1 MRVTNTSMS
10 RIMMDSMANRTVE
23 YAKLNEQLTSGKRVN
38 KISDDP
44 VASMQ
49 LVQLENSKSDVN
61 QYKTNVVRLSGNYS
75 VQEASLKSLEGQLL
89 VVRDKFLAAKNGNH
103 SATESATFGREINL
117 LLDGMMSDLNT
128 KNSEGNYLF
137 AGTKTNIEPV
147 EYNKTTQIYT
157 FKGNN
162 ERRDAV
168 VGNGITLQEN
178 TDLSSSLSASGNNLE
193 ILTNLKKLA
202 NKMID
207 SSIKPAAYN
216 QEISDNLAAIEIG
229 AKKIGGMLTDLGAKQ
244 NRLEHLS
251 NLHDDVEIVNANLE
265 KDLAGI
271 DILQV
276 NSAMQS
282 NFLSTKIAHSM
293 QAKISQLSL
302 FNYI

>member
-1 MRVTNTSMS
+1 
-10 RIMMDSMANRTVE
+10 MANRTVE

-89 VVRDKFLAAKNGNH
+89 VVRDKLLAAKNGNH

-147 EYNKTTQIYT
+147 EYNKTTQTYT

-229 AKKIGGMLTDLGAKQ
+229 AKK
-244 NRLEHLS
+244 S
-251 NLHDDVEIVNANLE
+251 VVC
-265 KDLAGI
+265 
-271 DILQV
+271 
-276 NSAMQS
+276 
-282 NFLSTKIAHSM
+282 
-293 QAKISQLSL
+293 
-302 FNYI
+302 

>member
-89 VVRDKFLAAKNGNH
+89 VVRDKLLAAKNGNH

-229 AKKIGGMLTDLGAKQ
+229 AKKIGGMLTDLGVKQ

>member
-1 MRVTNTSMS
+1 MRITNASMS
-10 RIMMDSMANRTVE
+10 RIMMDNIANRTVE
-23 YAKLNEQLTSGKRVN
+23 YAKLDGQLTSGKRVN
-38 KISDDP
+38 NISDDP

-49 LVQLENSKSDVN
+49 LVQLENSKSDVS

-75 VQEASLKSLEGQLL
+75 VQEASLNSLDNQLL
-89 VVRDKFLAAKNGNH
+89 VVRDKMLAAKNGNH

-117 LLDGMMSDLNT
+117 LLDGIMSGLNT

-137 AGTKTNIEPV
+137 SGTKSNIKPV
-147 EYNKTTQIYT
+147 EYDNATQTYT

-178 TDLSSSLSASGNNLE
+178 TDLSSALSTSSNNLE

-207 SSIKPAAYN
+207 SSITPITYN
-216 QEISDNLAAIEIG
+216 QEISNNLAAIEMA
-229 AKKIGGMLTDLGAKQ
+229 AKKIGGMVTELGAKQ
-244 NRLEHLS
+244 NRLDHLS

-271 DILQV
+271 DLLKV
-276 NSAMQS
+276 NAAMQS

>member
-1 MRVTNTSMS
+1 MS
-10 RIMMDSMANRTVE
+10 RIMMDSMTNRTVE

-89 VVRDKFLAAKNGNH
+89 VVRDKLLAAKNGNH

-147 EYNKTTQIYT
+147 EYNKTTQTYT

-178 TDLSSSLSASGNNLE
+178 TDLSSSLSVSGNNLE

>member
-23 YAKLNEQLTSGKRVN
+23 CAKLNEQLTSGKRVN

-89 VVRDKFLAAKNGNH
+89 VVRDKLLAAKNGNH

>member
-1 MRVTNTSMS
+1 MRITNTSMS
-10 RIMMDSMANRTVE
+10 RVMINNMANRTAE
-23 YAKLNEQLTSGKRVN
+23 YAKLNEQLTNGKRVN

-49 LVQLENSKSDVN
+49 LVQLENSKSDVS
-61 QYKTNVVRLSGNYS
+61 QYKTNVVRLSGNYK
-75 VQEASLKSLEGQLL
+75 VQEASLDSLDNQLL
-89 VVRDKFLAAKNGNH
+89 MVRDKMLAAKNGNH
-103 SATESATFGREINL
+103 SATESATLGREINL

-137 AGTKTNIEPV
+137 SGTKTNIKPV
-147 EYNKTTQIYT
+147 EYDPATQTYT
-157 FKGNN
+157 FNGNN

-178 TDLSSSLSASGNNLE
+178 TDLSSALSTSANDLE

-202 NKMID
+202 NKMVD
-207 SSIKPAAYN
+207 PSITPATYN
-216 QEISDNLAAIEIG
+216 QDISTNLTAIDTA
-229 AKKIGGMLTDLGAKQ
+229 AKKIGGMVTELGAKQ
-244 NRLEHLS
+244 NRLSHLS

-265 KDLAGI
+265 KDLASI
-271 DILQV
+271 DLLQV
-276 NSAMQS
+276 NAAMQS
-282 NFLSTKIAHSM
+282 NFLSIKIAHSM

>member
-1 MRVTNTSMS
+1 MRITNTSMS
-10 RIMMDSMANRTVE
+10 RVMINNMANRTAE

-49 LVQLENSKSDVN
+49 LVQLENSKSDVS
-61 QYKTNVVRLSGNYS
+61 QYKTNVVRLSGNYK
-75 VQEASLKSLEGQLL
+75 VQEASLNSLDNQLL
-89 VVRDKFLAAKNGNH
+89 MVRDKMLAAKNGNH
-103 SATESATFGREINL
+103 SATESATLGREINL

-137 AGTKTNIEPV
+137 SGTKTNIKPV
-147 EYNKTTQIYT
+147 EYDPATQTYT
-157 FKGNN
+157 FNGNN

-178 TDLSSSLSASGNNLE
+178 TDLSSALSTSANDLE

-202 NKMID
+202 NKMVD
-207 SSIKPAAYN
+207 PSITPATYN
-216 QEISDNLAAIEIG
+216 QDISTNLTTIDTA
-229 AKKIGGMLTDLGAKQ
+229 AKKIGGMVTELGAKQ
-244 NRLEHLS
+244 NRLDHLS

-265 KDLAGI
+265 KDLASI
-271 DILQV
+271 DLLQV
-276 NSAMQS
+276 NAAMQS
-282 NFLSTKIAHSM
+282 NFLSIKIAHSM

>member
-1 MRVTNTSMS
+1 
-10 RIMMDSMANRTVE
+10 MANRTVE

-89 VVRDKFLAAKNGNH
+89 VVRDKLLAAKNGNH

-251 NLHDDVEIVNANLE
+251 NLHDDVEVVNANLE

>member
-1 MRVTNTSMS
+1 
-10 RIMMDSMANRTVE
+10 MDSMANRTVE

-89 VVRDKFLAAKNGNH
+89 VVRDKLLAAKNGNH

-147 EYNKTTQIYT
+147 EYNKTTQTYT

-178 TDLSSSLSASGNNLE
+178 TDLSSSLSVSGNNLE

-216 QEISDNLAAIEIG
+216 QEISDNLATIEIG

>member
-1 MRVTNTSMS
+1 
-10 RIMMDSMANRTVE
+10 
-23 YAKLNEQLTSGKRVN
+23 
-38 KISDDP
+38 
-44 VASMQ
+44 MQ

-89 VVRDKFLAAKNGNH
+89 VVRDKLLAAKNGNH

-147 EYNKTTQIYT
+147 EYNKTTQTYT

-265 KDLAGI
+265 KDLAEI

>member
-89 VVRDKFLAAKNGNH
+89 VVRDKLLAAKNGNH

-147 EYNKTTQIYT
+147 EYNKTTQTYT

-251 NLHDDVEIVNANLE
+251 NLHYDVEIVNANLE
-265 KDLAGI
+265 KDLAEI

>member
-1 MRVTNTSMS
+1 MRVTNASLS
-10 RIMMDSMANRTVE
+10 RIMMDSMVNRTVE
-23 YAKLNEQLTSGKRVN
+23 YTKLNEQLTSGKRVN

-49 LVQLENSKSDVN
+49 LVQLENSKSDVS

-75 VQEASLKSLEGQLL
+75 VQEASLNSLDKQLL
-89 VVRDKFLAAKNGNH
+89 VVRDKMLAAKNGNH

-137 AGTKTNIEPV
+137 SGTKSNIKPI
-147 EYNKTTQIYT
+147 EYDSTTQKYT
-157 FKGNN
+157 FNGNN

-178 TDLSSSLSASGNNLE
+178 TDLSSSLSTSANDLE

-202 NKMID
+202 NKMIN
-207 SSIKPAAYN
+207 SSITPATYN
-216 QEISDNLAAIEIG
+216 QEISTNLTAIETA
-229 AKKIGGMLTDLGAKQ
+229 AKKIGGMLTELGAKK

-271 DILQV
+271 DIFQV
-276 NSAMQS
+276 NAAMQS

>member
-89 VVRDKFLAAKNGNH
+89 VVRDKLLAAKNGNH

-147 EYNKTTQIYT
+147 EYNKTTQTYT

-178 TDLSSSLSASGNNLE
+178 TDLSSSLSVSGNNLE

>member
-1 MRVTNTSMS
+1 
-10 RIMMDSMANRTVE
+10 MDSMANRTVE

-89 VVRDKFLAAKNGNH
+89 VVRDKLLAAKNGNH

-147 EYNKTTQIYT
+147 EYNKTTQTYT

>member
-1 MRVTNTSMS
+1 
-10 RIMMDSMANRTVE
+10 MANRTVE

-89 VVRDKFLAAKNGNH
+89 VVRDKLLAAKNGNH

-147 EYNKTTQIYT
+147 EYNKTTQTYT

>member
-1 MRVTNTSMS
+1 MRITNTSMS
-10 RIMMDSMANRTVE
+10 RVMINNMANRTAE
-23 YAKLNEQLTSGKRVN
+23 YAKLNEQLTNGKRVN

-49 LVQLENSKSDVN
+49 LVQLENSKSDVS
-61 QYKTNVVRLSGNYS
+61 QYKTNVVRLSGNYK
-75 VQEASLKSLEGQLL
+75 VQEASLNSLDNQLL
-89 VVRDKFLAAKNGNH
+89 MVRDKMLAAKNGNH
-103 SATESATFGREINL
+103 SATESATLGREINL

-137 AGTKTNIEPV
+137 SGTKTNIKPV
-147 EYNKTTQIYT
+147 EYDPATQTYT
-157 FKGNN
+157 FNGNN

-178 TDLSSSLSASGNNLE
+178 TDLSSALSTSANDLE

-202 NKMID
+202 NKMVD
-207 SSIKPAAYN
+207 PSITPATYN
-216 QEISDNLAAIEIG
+216 QDISTNLTAIDTA
-229 AKKIGGMLTDLGAKQ
+229 AKKIGGMVTELGAKQ
-244 NRLEHLS
+244 NRLSHLS

-265 KDLAGI
+265 KDLASI
-271 DILQV
+271 DLLQV
-276 NSAMQS
+276 NAAMQS
-282 NFLSTKIAHSM
+282 NFLSIKIAHSM

>member
-1 MRVTNTSMS
+1 MS
-10 RIMMDSMANRTVE
+10 RVMINNMANRTAE
-23 YAKLNEQLTSGKRVN
+23 YAKLNEQLTNGKRVN

-49 LVQLENSKSDVN
+49 LVQLENSKSDVS
-61 QYKTNVVRLSGNYS
+61 QYKTNVVRLSGNYK
-75 VQEASLKSLEGQLL
+75 VQEASLNSLDNQLL
-89 VVRDKFLAAKNGNH
+89 MVRDKMLAAKNGNH
-103 SATESATFGREINL
+103 SATESATLGREINL

-137 AGTKTNIEPV
+137 SGTKSNTKPV
-147 EYNKTTQIYT
+147 EYDQTTQTYT
-157 FKGNN
+157 FNGNN

-178 TDLSSSLSASGNNLE
+178 TDLSSALSTSANDLE

-202 NKMID
+202 NKMVD
-207 SSIKPAAYN
+207 PSITPATYN
-216 QEISDNLAAIEIG
+216 QDISTNLTAIDTA
-229 AKKIGGMLTDLGAKQ
+229 AKKIGGMVTELGAKQ
-244 NRLEHLS
+244 NRLDHLS

-265 KDLAGI
+265 KDLASI
-271 DILQV
+271 DLLQV
-276 NSAMQS
+276 NAAMQS
-282 NFLSTKIAHSM
+282 NFLSIKIAHSM

>member
-1 MRVTNTSMS
+1 MRVTNASLS
-10 RIMMDSMANRTVE
+10 RIMMDSMVNRTVE

-49 LVQLENSKSDVN
+49 LVQLENSKSDVS

-75 VQEASLKSLEGQLL
+75 VQEASLNSLDKQLL
-89 VVRDKFLAAKNGNH
+89 VVRDKMLAAKNGNH
-103 SATESATFGREINL
+103 SATESAIFGREINL

-137 AGTKTNIEPV
+137 SGTKSNIKPV
-147 EYNKTTQIYT
+147 EYDSTTQKYT
-157 FKGNN
+157 FNGNN

-178 TDLSSSLSASGNNLE
+178 TDLSSSLSTSANDLE

-207 SSIKPAAYN
+207 SSITPATYN
-216 QEISDNLAAIEIG
+216 QEISANLTAIETA
-229 AKKIGGMLTDLGAKQ
+229 AKKIGGMLTELGAKQ

-251 NLHDDVEIVNANLE
+251 NLHDDVEIVNDNLE

-271 DILQV
+271 DIFQV
-276 NSAMQS
+276 NAAMQS

>member
-1 MRVTNTSMS
+1 MS
-10 RIMMDSMANRTVE
+10 RVMINNMANRTAE
-23 YAKLNEQLTSGKRVN
+23 YAKLNEQLTNGKRVN

-49 LVQLENSKSDVN
+49 LVQLENSKSDVS
-61 QYKTNVVRLSGNYS
+61 QYKTNVVRLSGNYK
-75 VQEASLKSLEGQLL
+75 VQEASLDSLDNQLL
-89 VVRDKFLAAKNGNH
+89 MVRDKMLAAKNGNH
-103 SATESATFGREINL
+103 SATESATLGREINL

-137 AGTKTNIEPV
+137 SGTKTNIKPV
-147 EYNKTTQIYT
+147 EYDPATQTYT
-157 FKGNN
+157 FNGNN

-178 TDLSSSLSASGNNLE
+178 TDLSSALSTSANDLE

-202 NKMID
+202 NKMVD
-207 SSIKPAAYN
+207 PSITPATYN
-216 QEISDNLAAIEIG
+216 QDISTNLTAIDTA
-229 AKKIGGMLTDLGAKQ
+229 AKKIGGMVTELGAKQ
-244 NRLEHLS
+244 NRLSHLS

-265 KDLAGI
+265 KDLASI
-271 DILQV
+271 DLLQV
-276 NSAMQS
+276 NAAMQS
-282 NFLSTKIAHSM
+282 NFLSIKIAHSM

>member
-89 VVRDKFLAAKNGNH
+89 VVRDKLLAAKNGNH

-147 EYNKTTQIYT
+147 EYNKTTQTYT

-178 TDLSSSLSASGNNLE
+178 TDLSSSLSVSGNNLE

-216 QEISDNLAAIEIG
+216 QEISDNLATIEIG

-265 KDLAGI
+265 KDLAEI

>member
-1 MRVTNTSMS
+1 
-10 RIMMDSMANRTVE
+10 MDSMANRTVE

-89 VVRDKFLAAKNGNH
+89 VVRDKLLAAKNGNH

-147 EYNKTTQIYT
+147 EYNKTTQTYT

-265 KDLAGI
+265 KDLAEI

>member
-89 VVRDKFLAAKNGNH
+89 VVRDKLLAAKNGNH

-147 EYNKTTQIYT
+147 EYNKTTQTYT

>member
-1 MRVTNTSMS
+1 MRVTNASLS
-10 RIMMDSMANRTVE
+10 RIMMDSMVNRTVE

-49 LVQLENSKSDVN
+49 LVQLENSKSDVS

-75 VQEASLKSLEGQLL
+75 VQEASLNSLDKQLL
-89 VVRDKFLAAKNGNH
+89 VVRDKMLAAKNGNH
-103 SATESATFGREINL
+103 SATESAIFGREINL

-137 AGTKTNIEPV
+137 SGTKSNIKPV
-147 EYNKTTQIYT
+147 EYDSTTQKYT
-157 FKGNN
+157 FNGNN

-168 VGNGITLQEN
+168 VGNGIILQEN
-178 TDLSSSLSASGNNLE
+178 TDLSSSLSTSANDLE

-207 SSIKPAAYN
+207 SSITPATYN
-216 QEISDNLAAIEIG
+216 QEISANLTAIETA
-229 AKKIGGMLTDLGAKQ
+229 AKKIGGMLTELGAKQ

-251 NLHDDVEIVNANLE
+251 NLHDDVEIVNDNLE

-271 DILQV
+271 DIFQV
-276 NSAMQS
+276 NAAMQS

>member
-1 MRVTNTSMS
+1 MRITNTSLS
-10 RIMMDSMANRTVE
+10 RIMMDNMANRTVE
-23 YAKLNEQLTSGKRVN
+23 YAKLDEQLTSGKRVN

-49 LVQLENSKSDVN
+49 LVQLENSKSDVS
-61 QYKTNVVRLSGNYS
+61 QYKTNVIRLSGNYS
-75 VQEASLKSLEGQLL
+75 VQEASLNSLDNQLL
-89 VVRDKFLAAKNGNH
+89 VVRDKMLAAKNGNH

-137 AGTKTNIEPV
+137 SGTKSNIKPV
-147 EYNKTTQIYT
+147 EYDKITQAYI

-168 VGNGITLQEN
+168 VGNGVTLQEN
-178 TDLSSSLSASGNNLE
+178 TDLSSSLSTSANNLE

-207 SSIKPAAYN
+207 SGITPATYN
-216 QEISDNLAAIEIG
+216 QEISDNLTAIET
-229 AKKIGGMLTDLGAKQ
+229 ATKKIGGMLTELGAKQ

-271 DILQV
+271 DLFQV
-276 NSAMQS
+276 NAAMQS
-282 NFLSTKIAHSM
+282 NFLSTKIAHSI

>member
-89 VVRDKFLAAKNGNH
+89 VVRDKLLAAKNGNH

-251 NLHDDVEIVNANLE
+251 NLHDDVEVVNANLE

>member
-1 MRVTNTSMS
+1 MRVTNASLS
-10 RIMMDSMANRTVE
+10 RIMMDSMVNRTVE

-49 LVQLENSKSDVN
+49 LVQLENSKSDVS

-75 VQEASLKSLEGQLL
+75 VQEASLNSLDKQLL
-89 VVRDKFLAAKNGNH
+89 VVRDKMLAAKNGNH

-137 AGTKTNIEPV
+137 SGTKSNIKPI
-147 EYNKTTQIYT
+147 EYDSTTQKYT
-157 FKGNN
+157 FNGNN
-162 ERRDAV
+162 KRRDAV

-178 TDLSSSLSASGNNLE
+178 TDLSSSLSTSANDLE

-207 SSIKPAAYN
+207 SSITPATYN
-216 QEISDNLAAIEIG
+216 QEISTNLTAIETA
-229 AKKIGGMLTDLGAKQ
+229 AKKIGGMLTELGAKK

-271 DILQV
+271 DIFQV
-276 NSAMQS
+276 NAAMQS

>member
-1 MRVTNTSMS
+1 MRITNTSMS
-10 RIMMDSMANRTVE
+10 RVMINNMANRTAE

-49 LVQLENSKSDVN
+49 LVQLENSKSDVS
-61 QYKTNVVRLSGNYS
+61 QYKTNVVRLSGNYK
-75 VQEASLKSLEGQLL
+75 VQEASLNSLDNQLL
-89 VVRDKFLAAKNGNH
+89 MVRDKMLAAKNGNH
-103 SATESATFGREINL
+103 SATESATLGREINL

-137 AGTKTNIEPV
+137 SGTKTNIKPV
-147 EYNKTTQIYT
+147 EYDPATQTYT
-157 FKGNN
+157 FNGNN

-178 TDLSSSLSASGNNLE
+178 TDLSSALSTSANDLE

-202 NKMID
+202 NKMVD
-207 SSIKPAAYN
+207 PSIASASYN
-216 QEISDNLAAIEIG
+216 QDISTNLTAIDTA
-229 AKKIGGMLTDLGAKQ
+229 AKKIGGMVTELGAKQ
-244 NRLEHLS
+244 NRLDHLS

-265 KDLAGI
+265 KDLASI
-271 DILQV
+271 DLLQV
-276 NSAMQS
+276 NAAMQS
-282 NFLSTKIAHSM
+282 NFLSIKIAHSM

>member
-1 MRVTNTSMS
+1 MRITNTSMS
-10 RIMMDSMANRTVE
+10 RVMINNMANRTAE

-49 LVQLENSKSDVN
+49 LVQLENSKSDVS
-61 QYKTNVVRLSGNYS
+61 QYKTNVVRLSGNYK
-75 VQEASLKSLEGQLL
+75 VQEASLNSLDNQLL
-89 VVRDKFLAAKNGNH
+89 MVRDKMLAAKNGNH
-103 SATESATFGREINL
+103 SATESATLGREINL

-137 AGTKTNIEPV
+137 SGTKTNIKPV
-147 EYNKTTQIYT
+147 EYDPATQTYT
-157 FKGNN
+157 FNGNN

-178 TDLSSSLSASGNNLE
+178 TDLSSALSTSANDLE

-202 NKMID
+202 NKMVD
-207 SSIKPAAYN
+207 PSITPATYN
-216 QEISDNLAAIEIG
+216 QDISTNLTAIDTA
-229 AKKIGGMLTDLGAKQ
+229 AKKIGGMVTELGAKQ
-244 NRLEHLS
+244 NRLDHLS

-265 KDLAGI
+265 NDLAGI
-271 DILQV
+271 DIFQV
-276 NSAMQS
+276 NAAMQS
-282 NFLSTKIAHSM
+282 NFLSIKIAHSM

>member
-1 MRVTNTSMS
+1 MRVTNASLS
-10 RIMMDSMANRTVE
+10 RIMMDSMVNRTVE

-49 LVQLENSKSDVN
+49 LVQLENSKSDVS
-61 QYKTNVVRLSGNYS
+61 QYKTNVFRLSGNYS
-75 VQEASLKSLEGQLL
+75 VQKASLNSLDKQLL
-89 VVRDKFLAAKNGNH
+89 VVRDKMLAAKNGNH

-137 AGTKTNIEPV
+137 SGTKSNIKPI
-147 EYNKTTQIYT
+147 EYDSTTQKYT
-157 FKGNN
+157 FNGNN

-178 TDLSSSLSASGNNLE
+178 TDLSSSLSTSANDLE

-207 SSIKPAAYN
+207 SSITPATYN
-216 QEISDNLAAIEIG
+216 QEISTNLTAIETA
-229 AKKIGGMLTDLGAKQ
+229 AKKIGGMLTELGAKK

-265 KDLAGI
+265 NDLAGI
-271 DILQV
+271 DIFQV
-276 NSAMQS
+276 NAAMQS

>member
-1 MRVTNTSMS
+1 MS

-89 VVRDKFLAAKNGNH
+89 VVRDKLLAAKNGNH

-147 EYNKTTQIYT
+147 EYNKTTQTYT

>member
-1 MRVTNTSMS
+1 MS

-89 VVRDKFLAAKNGNH
+89 VVRDKLLAAKNGNH

-147 EYNKTTQIYT
+147 EYNKTTQTYT

-216 QEISDNLAAIEIG
+216 QEISDNLATIEIG

>member
-1 MRVTNTSMS
+1 MRITNTSMS
-10 RIMMDSMANRTVE
+10 RVMINNMANRTAE

-49 LVQLENSKSDVN
+49 LVQLENSKSDVS
-61 QYKTNVVRLSGNYS
+61 QYKTNVARLSGNYK
-75 VQEASLKSLEGQLL
+75 VQESSLKSLDDQLL
-89 VVRDKFLAAKNGNH
+89 MVRDKILAAKNSNH
-103 SATESATFGREINL
+103 SATESAIFGREINL
-117 LLDGMMSDLNT
+117 LLDGIMSDLNT

-137 AGTKTNIEPV
+137 SGTKSNTKPV
-147 EYNKTTQIYT
+147 EYDQTTQTYT
-157 FKGNN
+157 FNGNN
-162 ERRDAV
+162 ERRDTV

-178 TDLSSSLSASGNNLE
+178 TDLSSALSTSANDLD

-207 SSIKPAAYN
+207 SSIAPASYN
-216 QEISDNLAAIEIG
+216 QEISDNLAAIET
-229 AKKIGGMLTDLGAKQ
+229 AMPKIGGMVTELGAKQ
-244 NRLEHLS
+244 NRLNHLS

-265 KDLAGI
+265 NDLAGI
-271 DILQV
+271 DIFQV
-276 NSAMQS
+276 NAAMQS
-282 NFLSTKIAHSM
+282 NFLATKIAHSM

>member
-1 MRVTNTSMS
+1 MRITNTSMS
-10 RIMMDSMANRTVE
+10 RVMINNMANRTAE
-23 YAKLNEQLTSGKRVN
+23 YAKLNEQLTNGKRVN

-49 LVQLENSKSDVN
+49 LVQLENSKSDVS
-61 QYKTNVVRLSGNYS
+61 QYKTNVVRLSGNYK
-75 VQEASLKSLEGQLL
+75 VQEASLNSLDNQLL
-89 VVRDKFLAAKNGNH
+89 MVRDKMLAAKNGNH
-103 SATESATFGREINL
+103 SATESATLGREINL

-137 AGTKTNIEPV
+137 SGTKSNTKPV
-147 EYNKTTQIYT
+147 EYDQTTQTYT
-157 FKGNN
+157 FNGNN

-178 TDLSSSLSASGNNLE
+178 TDLSSALSTSANDLE

-202 NKMID
+202 NKMVD
-207 SSIKPAAYN
+207 PSITPATYN
-216 QEISDNLAAIEIG
+216 QDISTNLTAIDTA
-229 AKKIGGMLTDLGAKQ
+229 AKKIGGMVTELGAKQ
-244 NRLEHLS
+244 NRLDHLS

-265 KDLAGI
+265 KDLASI
-271 DILQV
+271 DLLQV
-276 NSAMQS
+276 NAAMQS
-282 NFLSTKIAHSM
+282 NFLSIKIAHSM

>member
-1 MRVTNTSMS
+1 
-10 RIMMDSMANRTVE
+10 MANRTVE

-89 VVRDKFLAAKNGNH
+89 VVRDKLLAAKNGNH

-147 EYNKTTQIYT
+147 EYNKTTQTYT

-265 KDLAGI
+265 KDLAEI

>member
-89 VVRDKFLAAKNGNH
+89 VVRDKLLAAKNGNH

-147 EYNKTTQIYT
+147 EYNKTTQTYT

-216 QEISDNLAAIEIG
+216 QEISDNLATIEIG

>member
-1 MRVTNTSMS
+1 
-10 RIMMDSMANRTVE
+10 
-23 YAKLNEQLTSGKRVN
+23 
-38 KISDDP
+38 
-44 VASMQ
+44 
-49 LVQLENSKSDVN
+49 
-61 QYKTNVVRLSGNYS
+61 
-75 VQEASLKSLEGQLL
+75 
-89 VVRDKFLAAKNGNH
+89 
-103 SATESATFGREINL
+103 
-117 LLDGMMSDLNT
+117 
-128 KNSEGNYLF
+128 
-137 AGTKTNIEPV
+137 
-147 EYNKTTQIYT
+147 
-157 FKGNN
+157 
-162 ERRDAV
+162 RDAV

>member
-1 MRVTNTSMS
+1 
-10 RIMMDSMANRTVE
+10 MMDNMANRTIE
-23 YAKLNEQLTSGKRVN
+23 YSKLDEQLTSGKRVN
-38 KISDDP
+38 RISDDP

-49 LVQLENSKSDVN
+49 LVQLENSKSDVS
-61 QYKTNVVRLSGNYS
+61 QYKINVVRLSGNYS
-75 VQEASLKSLEGQLL
+75 VQEASLNSLDKQLL
-89 VVRDKFLAAKNGNH
+89 VVRDKMLAAKNSNH

-137 AGTKTNIEPV
+137 SGTKSNIKPV
-147 EYNKTTQIYT
+147 EYDSTTQKYT
-157 FKGNN
+157 FNGNS

-178 TDLSSSLSASGNNLE
+178 TDLSSSLSTSANDLE

-207 SSIKPAAYN
+207 SSITPATYN
-216 QEISDNLAAIEIG
+216 QEISTNLTAIETA
-229 AKKIGGMLTDLGAKQ
+229 AKKIGGMLTELGAKQ

-251 NLHDDVEIVNANLE
+251 NLHDDVEIVNGNLE

-271 DILQV
+271 DIFQV
-276 NSAMQS
+276 NAAMQS